1 VSRTV
6 REREAERAAVVA
18 AIDRLLA
25 GTPLRSTSGK
35 LTASELIIECGLRRD
50 VVYADYKDLLEGFQA
65 RVKAQDH
72 VPAAMRDL
80 AAENTQLKE
89 ELAETR
95 SDLANERAAGAALR
109 QVIAELSLE
118 LQQTKDELVEA
129 TGVTPLRWYTSTAV
143 NGPC

>member
-1 VSRTV
+1 MSRTA

-25 GTPLRSTSGK
+25 GTPRRSTTGK

-50 VVYADYKDLLEGFQA
+50 VVYADYKDLLEEFRA
-65 RVKAQDH
+65 RVKAQGH
-72 VPAAMRDL
+72 VPVIMRDL
-80 AAENTQLKE
+80 AAENAQLKE

-95 SDLANERAAGAALR
+95 AGLTDERATAAVLR

-129 TGVTPLRWYTSTAV
+129 TGVTPLRRYTSTAV